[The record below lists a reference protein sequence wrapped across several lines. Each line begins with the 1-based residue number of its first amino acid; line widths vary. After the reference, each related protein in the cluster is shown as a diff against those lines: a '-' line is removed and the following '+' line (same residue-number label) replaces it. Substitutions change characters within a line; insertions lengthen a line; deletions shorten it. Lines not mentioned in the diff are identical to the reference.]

1 MGALHHTQLVGRP
14 EADKEVGLLV
24 AEGELHVA
32 GLPGHAHL
40 ARAESA
46 LAAEGRAGRGR
57 GLAGGRQ
64 VGQSAAA
71 TGCFSPALGK
81 NMRI

>member
-1 MGALHHTQLVGRP
+1 MGALHHAQLVGRP
-14 EADKEVGLLV
+14 ETDEEVGLLV

-46 LAAEGRAGRGR
+46 LAAEGGAGRGR

-71 TGCFSPALGK
+71 AGRFSPTLGK
-81 NMRI
+81 NVKI